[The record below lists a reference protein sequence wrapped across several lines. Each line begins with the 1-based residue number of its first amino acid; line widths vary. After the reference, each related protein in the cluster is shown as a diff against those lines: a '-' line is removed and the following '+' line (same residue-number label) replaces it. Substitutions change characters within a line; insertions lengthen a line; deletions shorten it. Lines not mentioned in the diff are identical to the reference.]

1 MKRSV
6 LITAL
11 VSLLLFAVTACGS
24 ATATEGALPALKTG
38 RYYLDGDET
47 TGVYIEL
54 TDDSIYM
61 GGDNL
66 YEFWEADYRKMLP
79 EVTDEEEIS
88 LNVTDMVEHYSAKA
102 AYNFT
107 SFKFDEE
114 VTYAIF
120 YSSDRD
126 AIDKNTAT
134 GSYYKYNPDGTIS
147 PGPENCY
154 FSLTK

>member
-11 VSLLLFAVTACGS
+11 VSLLLFAVTACGN
-24 ATATEGALPALKTG
+24 ATAAEGALPELQTG

-47 TGVYIEL
+47 SGVYIEL

-66 YEFWEADYRKMLP
+66 YEFWDADYRKMLP
-79 EVTDEEEIS
+79 EVTDEEEIAV
-88 LNVTDMVEHYSAKA
+88 NVTEMVERYSAQA

-107 SFKFDEE
+107 SFKFDDE

-126 AIDKNTAT
+126 TIDENTKA
-134 GSYYKYNPDGTIS
+134 GSFYEYKLDGTIS